1 MLSDVRSLW
10 SSLSN
15 VASTLNDN
23 INIAIEK
30 FDHDST
36 GTRSDDTQEELDIY
50 KKLLDDA
57 QMHHVELSQ
66 TSRALIAE
74 KDAEVKY
81 WKKKSGF
88 EEAVVFE
95 DDQDMNYS
103 RLAEENVAL
112 QETLIILGSQLRDS
126 LRESTDAKVLAVK
139 FSDSQIRYE
148 AMKDDY
154 RIFACEVEVQNKIK
168 NDTIENL
175 VADYSR
181 LAAESEIRQNGETTR

>member
-23 INIAIEK
+23 INIVIEK
-30 FDHDST
+30 FDHDGT

-81 WKKKSGF
+81 WKKKSGLD
-88 EEAVVFE
+88 EAVVFE
-95 DDQDMNYS
+95 DDLDMNYS
-103 RLAEENVAL
+103 RLVEENVAL

-126 LRESTDAKVLAVK
+126 LRESTDAKVLSIK
-139 FSDSQIRYE
+139 FNDLQIRYE
-148 AMKDDY
+148 AIKDDF
-154 RIFACEVEVQNKIK
+154 RKFACEVEMQNKIK

-175 VADYSR
+175 VADYSC
-181 LAAESEIRQNGETTR
+181 LSAESEIRQNGETTR

>member
-23 INIAIEK
+23 INIVIEK
-30 FDHDST
+30 FDHDGT

-81 WKKKSGF
+81 WKKKSGLD
-88 EEAVVFE
+88 EAVVFE
-95 DDQDMNYS
+95 DDLDMNYS
-103 RLAEENVAL
+103 RLVEENVAL

-126 LRESTDAKVLAVK
+126 LRESTDAKVLSIK
-139 FSDSQIRYE
+139 FNDLQIRYE
-148 AMKDDY
+148 AIKDDF
-154 RIFACEVEVQNKIK
+154 RKFACEVEMQNKIK

-175 VADYSR
+175 VADYSC